1 MKLTDRKWPLNFSIS
16 KNGSDSWYRSTRK
29 VVWQP
34 WSNGLRIIEITW
46 IYFRMERFRGRY
58 RQVFICDIHFYCMI
72 TWYMVW
78 PISYGYH
85 IWYWHYYGP
94 ILYATDDMKRK
105 LYNINTW
112 WAKNIL
118 PRLLGNPPFQSSVRL
133 PVPGCKISN
142 DDDQVYYC
150 LNELGFP
157 MQYRILVGRDT
168 QTEFSE
174 GNVRTDF
181 ILKRW
186 FERPVEK
193 SDRRGKITKSWDI
206 FKTRFIKT
214 RTRFKWFRRI
224 WNRNCY

>member
-1 MKLTDRKWPLNFSIS
+1 MRYSLQWYDHLINCIARIVWVSYMILVLLWTDIICNW
-16 KNGSDSWYRSTRK
+16 WYA
-29 VVWQP
+29 
-34 WSNGLRIIEITW
+34 
-46 IYFRMERFRGRY
+46 Y
-58 RQVFICDIHFYCMI
+58 
-72 TWYMVW
+72 
-78 PISYGYH
+78 
-85 IWYWHYYGP
+85 
-94 ILYATDDMKRK
+94 DMQRK